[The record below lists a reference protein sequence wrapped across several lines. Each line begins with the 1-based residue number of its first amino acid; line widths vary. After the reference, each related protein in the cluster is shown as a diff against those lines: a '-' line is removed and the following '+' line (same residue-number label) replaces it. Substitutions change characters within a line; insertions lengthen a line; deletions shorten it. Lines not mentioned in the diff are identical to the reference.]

1 MFSQI
6 LLELGKKLEPG
17 SGEGEFC
24 KPTSVAVLPS
34 GEFFVA
40 DGYCNSRIIKYT
52 KAGMKISEWKAGKYL
67 DNRFSLFLILITCL
81 KTVNRYDESHE
92 CSPFANIGA

>member
-1 MFSQI
+1 M
-6 LLELGKKLEPG
+6 LELGKKLQPG
-17 SGEGEFC
+17 SGDGEFC

-52 KAGMKISEWKAGKYL
+52 AAGVKIAEWGEKGRIFRMAL
-67 DNRFSLFLILITCL
+67 LLWITQFHRLCFSCFI
-81 KTVNRYDESHE
+81 
-92 CSPFANIGA
+92 

>member
-1 MFSQI
+1 
-6 LLELGKKLEPG
+6 LGRKLEPG
-17 SGEGEFC
+17 SSDGEFC

-52 KAGMKISEWKAGKYL
+52 KSGVKLAEWGDKSGKEFLQFYM
-67 DNRFSLFLILITCL
+67 RFL
-81 KTVNRYDESHE
+81 N
-92 CSPFANIGA
+92 

>member
-1 MFSQI
+1 MFIFVFLFLQI
-6 LLELGKKLEPG
+6 LLELGRKLEPG
-17 SGEGEFC
+17 SNDGEFC

-52 KAGMKISEWKAGKYL
+52 KSGVKLAEWGEKSGM
-67 DNRFSLFLILITCL
+67 DVVLFILMNF
-81 KTVNRYDESHE
+81 K
-92 CSPFANIGA
+92 